1 MRQAKVFA
9 DQVVYAHRGNTHGRP
24 LSLRPPPLHP
34 LAMALVLTTRQAEDA
49 NRELA
54 RLSRTVNQGYLLMP
68 VAQLSSGSS
77 GRTPRIHLN
86 KQCEWQSRPTE
97 RIAVPGSRSGPSG
110 QRRPKPPADGDAA
123 ALAAGSSRGS
133 SLPPGVPSITQQR
146 SKRAKVSAAPRASFG
161 GGGGASQDATKA
173 LRMCSRIVK
182 ELLQHPHAWP
192 FAKPVDVNQV
202 PGYYDVIKWPAD
214 LGTIKRKLDTNMYED
229 VEAFEDEVK
238 RVWSNCYTF
247 NKPETDVYR
256 IAQTLEAIFN
266 KKMGEVPRDGEIDG
280 DASEQVKKMQKQM
293 LAMQKQMLA
302 MQKQSMQQQQM
313 QYAAPPPPAR
323 RQSTGGGARRS
334 SLGTGG
340 ARQSGGGSAAQQNAL
355 AMLQQEAA
363 QARDEDRE
371 MTFEE
376 KASLG
381 AGINKLN
388 SNNLAKV
395 VELIKSSMPSLG
407 AGSDEIEVDIN
418 ALDNVT
424 LWKLFNFVESCRA
437 VKKKPPKK
445 KVETAQSRT
454 LAIQQEMANA
464 QQEMLQVEAGLHSLD
479 QGPQGIAFSQDDDD
493 DDEVSDSG
501 DEDDAGLPPPVSN
514 GGAGSSAMWADFQNS
529 KKQREREQQLQAER
543 ERRQQQEAQ
552 LEGERARARAQE
564 QAGAVARE
572 REAQRAAERAQR
584 EGEAPVLDLLGQS
597 NMMSDF
603 TGGGDSGLEFEL
615 DEYGGA

>member
-1 MRQAKVFA
+1 
-9 DQVVYAHRGNTHGRP
+9 
-24 LSLRPPPLHP
+24 
-34 LAMALVLTTRQAEDA
+34 MALILTTRQAEDA

-54 RLSRTVNQGYLLMP
+54 RLSRTNQGYLLMP

-86 KQCEWQSRPTE
+86 KQCEWQQRTTE

-110 QRRPKPPADGDAA
+110 QRRPKPRDDSDAA

-146 SKRAKVSAAPRASFG
+146 SKRAKVTAAPRASFG
-161 GGGGASQDATKA
+161 AAGAAAASQDATKA
-173 LRMCSRIVK
+173 LRMCGRIVK
-182 ELLQHPHAWP
+182 ELLAHPHAWP

-202 PGYYDVIKWPAD
+202 PGYYEVITNPAD
-214 LGTIKRKLDTNMYED
+214 LGTIKRNLDTNRYED
-229 VEAFEDEVK
+229 VEEFEEEVK
-238 RVWSNCYTF
+238 RVWANCYAF

-256 IAQTLEAIFN
+256 IAQTLEAIFT
-266 KKMGEVPRDGEIDG
+266 KKMADVPKDGEFDG
-280 DASEQVKKMQKQM
+280 DANDQVKKMQKQM
-293 LAMQKQMLA
+293 MAMQKQMLA
-302 MQKQSMQQQQM
+302 MQKQNMQQQQM

-323 RQSTGGGARRS
+323 RQSTGGSARRGS
-334 SLGTGG
+334 IGGGG

-395 VELIKSSMPSLG
+395 VELIKNSMPSLG

-437 VKKKPPKK
+437 VKKKPPPKK
-445 KVETAQSRT
+445 KENAQSRT

-464 QQEMLQVEAGLHSLD
+464 QQEMMQVEAGLHSLD

-514 GGAGSSAMWADFQNS
+514 AGAGSSAMWADFQNS

-543 ERRQQQEAQ
+543 ERRQQQEAH

-564 QAGAVARE
+564 QAGAIARE

-584 EGEAPVLDLLGQS
+584 EEEPGLDLLGQS
-597 NMMSDF
+597 NLMGEF
-603 TGGGDSGLEFEL
+603 TGGDGGGLEFEL

>member
-1 MRQAKVFA
+1 
-9 DQVVYAHRGNTHGRP
+9 
-24 LSLRPPPLHP
+24 
-34 LAMALVLTTRQAEDA
+34 MALILTTRQAEDA

-86 KQCEWQSRPTE
+86 KQCEWQQRTTE

-110 QRRPKPPADGDAA
+110 QRRPKPRDDSDAA

-133 SLPPGVPSITQQR
+133 SLPPGVNSITQGR
-146 SKRAKVSAAPRASFG
+146 SKRAKITAAPRASFG
-161 GGGGASQDATKA
+161 AAGAAAASQDATKA
-173 LRMCSRIVK
+173 LRMCGRIVK
-182 ELLQHPHAWP
+182 ELLAHQHAWP
-192 FAKPVDVNQV
+192 FAKPVDINAV
-202 PGYYDVIKWPAD
+202 PGYYEVITDPAD
-214 LGTIKRKLDTNMYED
+214 LGTIKRKLDTNSFET
-229 VEAFEDEVK
+229 VEQFEEEVK

-247 NKPETDVYR
+247 NKPENDVYR
-256 IAQTLEAIFN
+256 IAQSLEAIFN
-266 KKMGEVPRDGEIDG
+266 KKMAEVPKDGEFDG
-280 DASEQVKKMQKQM
+280 DASDQVKKMQKQM

-302 MQKQSMQQQQM
+302 MQKQNMQQQQV

-323 RQSTGGGARRS
+323 RQSTGGSARRGS
-334 SLGTGG
+334 IGGGG

-395 VELIKSSMPSLG
+395 VELIKNSMPSLG

-437 VKKKPPKK
+437 FKKKPPPKK
-445 KVETAQSRT
+445 KENAQSRT

-464 QQEMLQVEAGLHSLD
+464 QQEMMQVEAGLHSLD

-514 GGAGSSAMWADFQNS
+514 AGAGSSAMWADFQNS

-543 ERRQQQEAQ
+543 ERRQQQEAH

-564 QAGAVARE
+564 QAGARARE
-572 REAQRAAERAQR
+572 IEAQRAAERAQR
-584 EGEAPVLDLLGQS
+584 EEEPGLDLLGQS
-597 NMMSDF
+597 NLMGEF
-603 TGGGDSGLEFEL
+603 TGGDGGGLEFEL

>member
-1 MRQAKVFA
+1 
-9 DQVVYAHRGNTHGRP
+9 
-24 LSLRPPPLHP
+24 
-34 LAMALVLTTRQAEDA
+34 MALILTTRQAEDA

-86 KQCEWQSRPTE
+86 KQCEWQQRTTE

-110 QRRPKPPADGDAA
+110 QRRPKPRDDSDAA

-133 SLPPGVPSITQQR
+133 SLPPGVNSITQGR
-146 SKRAKVSAAPRASFG
+146 SKRAKITAAPRASFG
-161 GGGGASQDATKA
+161 AAGAAAASQDATKA
-173 LRMCSRIVK
+173 LRMCGRIVK
-182 ELLQHPHAWP
+182 ELLAHQHAWP
-192 FAKPVDVNQV
+192 FAKPVDINAV
-202 PGYYDVIKWPAD
+202 PGYYEVITDPAD
-214 LGTIKRKLDTNMYED
+214 LGTIKRKLDTNSFET
-229 VEAFEDEVK
+229 VEQFEEEVK

-247 NKPETDVYR
+247 NKPENDVYR
-256 IAQTLEAIFN
+256 IAQSLEAIFN
-266 KKMGEVPRDGEIDG
+266 KKMAEVPKDGEFDG
-280 DASEQVKKMQKQM
+280 DASDQVKKMQKQM
-293 LAMQKQMLA
+293 LAMQKQN
-302 MQKQSMQQQQM
+302 MQQQQV

-323 RQSTGGGARRS
+323 RQSTGGSARRGS
-334 SLGTGG
+334 IGGGG

-395 VELIKSSMPSLG
+395 VELIKNSMPSLG

-437 VKKKPPKK
+437 FKKKPPPKK
-445 KVETAQSRT
+445 KENAQSRT

-464 QQEMLQVEAGLHSLD
+464 QQEMMQVEAGLHSLD

-514 GGAGSSAMWADFQNS
+514 AGAGSSAMWADFQNS

-543 ERRQQQEAQ
+543 ERRQQQEAH

-564 QAGAVARE
+564 QAGARARE
-572 REAQRAAERAQR
+572 IEAQRAAERAQR
-584 EGEAPVLDLLGQS
+584 EEEPGLDLLGQS
-597 NMMSDF
+597 NLMGEF
-603 TGGGDSGLEFEL
+603 TGGDGGGLEFEL